1 MDVFLRLLLDH
12 VGNIIEG
19 NDADQTVAGI
29 HNGSSHPVVA
39 LEQARDLL
47 LVLNGT
53 DPRPIFFHQVQNG
66 HRPLAAQQSVK
77 RYGSEKVSALIHHI
91 EFVEMVRQFR
101 RFAHVIDGLADIP
114 IRRHRNEFRLHASA
128 GQLFGVIQ
136 TARQRDA
143 FGLRQ
148 LLENFGL
155 FVLRQVFEDGDG
167 VVGFQFA
174 YALCDGLGWQLLE
187 NFLANRVVNF
197 GQRGEV
203 EIDTKQFDK
212 ALPLFWRQGLD
223 ERAHVGFVQV
233 TDQRAQTGAVPRFD
247 PACDAFDEGLADGAV
262 LVARQLR
269 SLGAVRLFL
278 IEHVEACR
286 QDESATLVRPTLHF
300 GQ

>member
-1 MDVFLRLLLDH
+1 MNSVCMR
-12 VGNIIEG
+12 
-19 NDADQTVAGI
+19 
-29 HNGSSHPVVA
+29 
-39 LEQARDLL
+39 
-47 LVLNGT
+47 
-53 DPRPIFFHQVQNG
+53 RP
-66 HRPLAAQQSVK
+66 A
-77 RYGSEKVSALIHHI
+77 E
-91 EFVEMVRQFR
+91 
-101 RFAHVIDGLADIP
+101 
-114 IRRHRNEFRLHASA
+114 
-128 GQLFGVIQ
+128 LFGVIE

-143 FGLRQ
+143 LGLWQ

-155 FVLRQVFEDGDG
+155 FVFRQVFEDGDR

-174 YALCDGLGWQLLE
+174 YALCNGLGWQLLKD
-187 NFLANRVVNF
+187 FLANRVVHF

-212 ALPLFWRQGLD
+212 ALPLFWRQRLD

-247 PACDAFDEGLADGAV
+247 PAGDAFDEGLADGAV

-269 SLGAVRLFL
+269 SFGAVRLFL
-278 IEHVEACR
+278 IKHVEACR